1 MIVKAKTMRAIRKIR
16 WGILGTGAIA
26 KKFAEGLKLAPD
38 AELLAVGSRTAKTA
52 EKFADAFQISHR
64 HAGYD
69 KLANDSDVDAIYVAT
84 PHPFH
89 MENTLM
95 CLRAGKAVL
104 CEKPFAINASQATR
118 MVNAARDK
126 GLFLMEAMWTR
137 FLPVIAKVRQLLDQE
152 VIGQVRL
159 LQADFGFKG
168 KWNRKSRLFNP
179 ELAGG
184 ALLDVGV
191 YTVSLASMVFKKPPK
206 EISAMAHIG
215 KTGVDEQSAMLFGYD
230 DGQLAVLHC
239 AVRTET
245 PQQALIIGTKGSIR
259 IYPQFW
265 RAIAATISV
274 EGKKDRV
281 LEIPLDG
288 YGLDHQAREVMR
300 CLSTGKL
307 ESDVMP
313 LDESVQIMK
322 TMDEIRAQLQLKYP
336 ME

>member
-1 MIVKAKTMRAIRKIR
+1 MKAKRKIR

-26 KKFAEGLKLAPD
+26 RKFAEGLKLVPD
-38 AELLAVGSRTAKTA
+38 AELLAVGSRAAKTA
-52 EKFADAFQISHR
+52 KKFADSFQIPR
-64 HAGYD
+64 RYAGYD
-69 KLANDSDVDAIYVAT
+69 ELANDSEVDVIYVAT

-95 CLRAGKAVL
+95 CLNAGRAVL
-104 CEKPFAINASQATR
+104 CEKPFVINASQATR
-118 MVNAARDK
+118 MVNAARNK
-126 GLFLMEAMWTR
+126 RLFLMEAMWTR
-137 FLPVIAKVRQLLDQE
+137 FLPVIAKVRRLLDQK
-152 VIGQVRL
+152 VIGEVRL
-159 LQADFGFKG
+159 LQADFGFKS
-168 KWNRKSRLFNP
+168 KWNPKSRLFNP

-206 EISAMAHIG
+206 QISAMTHIG

-230 DGQLAVLHC
+230 NGQMAVLSC

-245 PQQALIIGTKGSIR
+245 PQQAFIIGTKGTIR

-265 RAIAATISV
+265 RATSAMISV

-281 LEIPLDG
+281 LEVPLDG

-300 CLSTGKL
+300 CLRAGKL

-322 TMDEIRAQLQLKYP
+322 TMDKIRTQFQLKYP